1 PIKILTK
8 QMICLSGVWI
18 PERLLIKA
26 KEQDPDFNLSHYV
39 THQLQKDYGT
49 AEEQVD
55 YFLEHYGGVA
65 Q

>member
-1 PIKILTK
+1 MSTK
-8 QMICLSGVWI
+8 RKGMISTGVWI

-26 KEQDPDFNLSHYV
+26 KEQDQDFNLSHYV
-39 THQLQKDYGT
+39 THQLQRDYGVV
-49 AEEQVD
+49 EEQVD